1 MNEYN
6 RETGFLTL
14 TLDKLHDFHRT
25 VDRLPEEEEEEEA
38 PPIEFYVE
46 KLENF
51 DYEVANVSDDQ
62 LDVKA
67 PENEIFELL
76 SGQHIYL

>member
-1 MNEYN
+1 MSEYN
-6 RETGFLTL
+6 RETGYLTL
-14 TLDKLHDFHRT
+14 TLDILHDFHRT
-25 VDRLPEEEEEEEA
+25 ADRLPEEEA

-46 KLENF
+46 KLKNLG
-51 DYEVANVSDDQ
+51 YEVDNVSDDQ

-67 PENEIFELL
+67 PEHEIFELL

>member
-1 MNEYN
+1 MSEYN

-14 TLDKLHDFHRT
+14 NLDKLHEFHRNA
-25 VDRLPEEEEEEEA
+25 DRLPEEEA
-38 PPIEFYVE
+38 PLIEFYVE
-46 KLENF
+46 KLKNF
-51 DYEVANVSDDQ
+51 DYEVANVTDDQ

-67 PENEIFELL
+67 PEHEIFELL

>member
-25 VDRLPEEEEEEEA
+25 ADRLPEEKA

-46 KLENF
+46 KLNKF
-51 DYEVANVSDDQ
+51 DYEITNVTDDQ

-67 PENEIFELL
+67 PEHEIFELL

>member
-1 MNEYN
+1 MSEYN

-14 TLDKLHDFHRT
+14 TLDNLHDFHST
-25 VDRLPEEEEEEEA
+25 ADRLPEEA

-46 KLENF
+46 KLKNF
-51 DYEVANVSDDQ
+51 VHEVANVSDDQ

-67 PENEIFELL
+67 PKHEIYELL

>member
-1 MNEYN
+1 MTEYN

-14 TLDKLHDFHRT
+14 SLDRLHDFHRT
-25 VDRLPEEEEEEEA
+25 ADRMPDEA

-46 KLENF
+46 KLKNF
-51 DYEVANVSDDQ
+51 DYEVANVSDDKM
-62 LDVKA
+62 DVKA
-67 PENEIFELL
+67 PEHEIFELL

>member
-1 MNEYN
+1 MSEYN

-14 TLDKLHDFHRT
+14 TLDKLHNFHRT
-25 VDRLPEEEEEEEA
+25 ADRLPEGPP

-46 KLENF
+46 KLKNF
-51 DYEVANVSDDQ
+51 GHEVANVSSDQ

-67 PENEIFELL
+67 PEHEIFELL

>member
-1 MNEYN
+1 MSDFN

-25 VDRLPEEEEEEEA
+25 ADRLPEKEV
-38 PPIEFYVE
+38 PSIEFYVE
-46 KLENF
+46 KLKNF
-51 DYEVANVSDDQ
+51 DYEVANVSNDKM
-62 LDVKA
+62 DVKA
-67 PENEIFELL
+67 PEHEIFELL

>member
-1 MNEYN
+1 MTEYN

-14 TLDKLHDFHRT
+14 TLDRLHDFHRT
-25 VDRLPEEEEEEEA
+25 ADRMPEEA
-38 PPIEFYVE
+38 PLIEFYVE
-46 KLENF
+46 KLKNF
-51 DYEVANVSDDQ
+51 DYEVANVSDDK

-67 PENEIFELL
+67 PEHEIFELL

>member
-1 MNEYN
+1 MSDFN

-14 TLDKLHDFHRT
+14 TLDRLHDFHRT
-25 VDRLPEEEEEEEA
+25 ADRMPDEA
-38 PPIEFYVE
+38 PAIEFYVE

-51 DYEVANVSDDQ
+51 DYEVANVSNDQ
-62 LDVKA
+62 MDVKA
-67 PENEIFELL
+67 PEHEIFELL

>member
-6 RETGFLTL
+6 RETGILTL
-14 TLDKLHDFHRT
+14 TLDRLHDFHRT
-25 VDRLPEEEEEEEA
+25 ADRLPDEA

-51 DYEVANVSDDQ
+51 EYEITNVSDNKME
-62 LDVKA
+62 VKA
-67 PENEIFELL
+67 PEHEIFELL

>member
-1 MNEYN
+1 MSEYN

-14 TLDKLHDFHRT
+14 TLDKLHDFHST
-25 VDRLPEEEEEEEA
+25 ADRLPEET

-46 KLENF
+46 KLQSFN
-51 DYEVANVSDDQ
+51 YEVDNVSNDKM
-62 LDVKA
+62 DVKA
-67 PENEIFELL
+67 PEHEIFELL

>member
-1 MNEYN
+1 MSEYN

-14 TLDKLHDFHRT
+14 TLDKLHDFHSSA
-25 VDRLPEEEEEEEA
+25 DRLPEET

-46 KLENF
+46 KLKNF
-51 DYEVANVSDDQ
+51 GHEVANVCDDQ

-67 PENEIFELL
+67 PEDEIFELL

>member
-1 MNEYN
+1 MNDFN

-14 TLDKLHDFHRT
+14 TLERLHDFHRT
-25 VDRLPEEEEEEEA
+25 ADRLPEEA
-38 PPIEFYVE
+38 PSIEFYVA

-51 DYEVANVSDDQ
+51 DYEVANVSNDKM
-62 LDVKA
+62 DVKA
-67 PENEIFELL
+67 PEHEIFELL

>member
-1 MNEYN
+1 MNDFN

-14 TLDKLHDFHRT
+14 SLDRLHDFHGT
-25 VDRLPEEEEEEEA
+25 ADRLPEVA

-46 KLENF
+46 KLKNF
-51 DYEVANVSDDQ
+51 DYEVANVSDDKM
-62 LDVKA
+62 DVKA
-67 PENEIFELL
+67 PEHEIFELL

>member
-1 MNEYN
+1 MSEYN
-6 RETGFLTL
+6 RETEFLTL
-14 TLDKLHDFHRT
+14 SLDKLHDFHSSA
-25 VDRLPEEEEEEEA
+25 DRLPEEA

-46 KLENF
+46 KLKNF
-51 DYEVANVSDDQ
+51 GHEVANVSDDQ

-67 PENEIFELL
+67 PEDEIFEQL

>member
-6 RETGFLTL
+6 RETGILTL
-14 TLDKLHDFHRT
+14 TLDRLHDFHRT
-25 VDRLPEEEEEEEA
+25 ADRLPDEA

-51 DYEVANVSDDQ
+51 EYEVTNVSDNKME
-62 LDVKA
+62 VKA
-67 PENEIFELL
+67 PEHEIFELL

>member
-1 MNEYN
+1 MSDYN

-25 VDRLPEEEEEEEA
+25 ADRLPEEEA
-38 PPIEFYVE
+38 PPIEFYIE
-46 KLENF
+46 KLKNF
-51 DYEVANVSDDQ
+51 DYEVANVSNDKM
-62 LDVKA
+62 DVKA
-67 PENEIFELL
+67 PEHEIFELL

>member
-1 MNEYN
+1 MGDFN

-14 TLDKLHDFHRT
+14 TLDRLHDFHRT
-25 VDRLPEEEEEEEA
+25 ADRLLEEA
-38 PPIEFYVE
+38 PSIEYYVE

-51 DYEVANVSDDQ
+51 DYEVANVSNDKM
-62 LDVKA
+62 DVKA
-67 PENEIFELL
+67 PEHEIFELL